1 MKRKYIFLISTICC
15 ALLLAALNI
24 SFFMSCQN
32 SAKVQTSAAGFSFDR
47 SSDNPFYADY
57 ELAGEWEFYPDKL
70 IFSENPDGK
79 VPGNVES
86 SNPLTFFTD
95 WYHNRLST
103 SEAEQYAKT
112 LTSTVP
118 NPDADRIL
126 IPTSYAQPWKRQRM
140 TGTRASYRTIIQID
154 RYIDIDEDKMAISL
168 PGLPSGN
175 YRVYINGNPGKA
187 FMVSPWS
194 YPLYR
199 IDNSSVIEVVIEV
212 SNTSE
217 ILNICP
223 RLTSLGL
230 TTTYF
235 DTYKNSFIILS
246 SILFATFAILL
257 FSIFSIDPRRFRF
270 YFLTGLLFT
279 AYFFINNC
287 WIIGYMERITNVIP
301 MFLLT
306 YISRLL
312 VLACWGLAILISHHT
327 SPRSFS
333 RKCYRRSAGLILG
346 TALCFTLALFIPV
359 SGVFVMTGHILLVI
373 LGIGWLIKTWQG
385 LGTLSIDGFLFH
397 LGYLYLLTG
406 MLANYIYNSF
416 GLPGRTLFL
425 LPVCIIVF
433 GFLIFTASKLYQ
445 KQLLTHTQNLLTLEK
460 EASRIQTAMLSSQI
474 QPHFL
479 YNTLTTIQE
488 MCYTN
493 PEQAAD
499 LIVHFSRYLRTNI
512 DFMDYTDLIPFEKE
526 LEHIENYL
534 YIQNARFG
542 NALVFEKAIAVTE
555 FQIPPLS
562 VQPLIENAIKY
573 GIRKNGNHG
582 TIRLETKQTVEGIC
596 ILVKNSG
603 PGFDEQTIN
612 PHHSIQNIRSRMD
625 YLLHGT
631 LIIHSQEG
639 VEETVMELL
648 LPYQNQ
654 T

>member
-1 MKRKYIFLISTICC
+1 MKRKLTFLISAICC
-15 ALLLAALNI
+15 ILLLSTLSIYFFLN
-24 SFFMSCQN
+24 CRQN
-32 SAKVQTSAAGFSFDR
+32 AMGQTSDGVFSFER
-47 SSDNPFYADY
+47 SDNPFYADY

-70 IFSENPDGK
+70 IFSANSDGN
-79 VPGNVES
+79 VPGNIES
-86 SNPLTFFTD
+86 ANPLTIFTD
-95 WYHNRLST
+95 WYHNRLSVAP
-103 SEAEQYAKT
+103 SEEYAKT
-112 LTSTVP
+112 LTSTLP
-118 NPDADRIL
+118 NSDADKIF
-126 IPTSYAQPWKRQRM
+126 IPSSYAQPWKRQRM
-140 TGTRASYRTIIQID
+140 IGTCASYRTIIQVD
-154 RYIDIDEDKMAISL
+154 RYINIDEDKMAISL

-175 YRVYINGNPGKA
+175 YRVYINGKPGKA

-230 TTTYF
+230 TMTYF

-257 FSIFSIDPRRFRF
+257 FSIFSIDPRRFRG
-270 YFLTGLLFT
+270 YFLTSLLFT

-327 SPRSFS
+327 GPQRFS
-333 RKCYRRSAGLILG
+333 RKIYRMFTGLLLG
-346 TALCFTLALFIPV
+346 AALCFTLALFLPV
-359 SGVFVMTGHILLVI
+359 SGVFVVTGQILLRF
-373 LGIGWLIKTWQG
+373 LGISWLIKTWQG
-385 LGTLSIDGFLFH
+385 LDALSIDGFLFH

-406 MLANYIYNSF
+406 MFANYIYNSF
-416 GLPGRTLFL
+416 GLPGKTLFL
-425 LPVCIIVF
+425 LPVCIITF

-488 MCYTN
+488 MCYTD

-534 YIQNARFG
+534 YIQNTRFG
-542 NALVFEKAIAVTE
+542 NALVFEKDITVTE

-582 TIRLETKQTVEGIC
+582 TIRLETKQTAKGIC

-603 PGFDEQTIN
+603 PGFDEQKIN
-612 PHHSIQNIRSRMD
+612 LHHSIQNIRSRMD

-639 VEETVMELL
+639 AEGTVMELL

>member
-1 MKRKYIFLISTICC
+1 MKRKLTFLISAICC
-15 ALLLAALNI
+15 ILLLSTLSIYFFLN
-24 SFFMSCQN
+24 CRQN
-32 SAKVQTSAAGFSFDR
+32 AMEQASDGIFSFER
-47 SSDNPFYADY
+47 SDNPFYADY

-70 IFSENPDGK
+70 IFSANPDGN
-79 VPGNVES
+79 VPGNIES
-86 SNPLTFFTD
+86 TNPLTMFTD
-95 WYHNRLST
+95 WYHNRLSVAQ
-103 SEAEQYAKT
+103 SEQYAKA
-112 LTSTVP
+112 LTSTLP
-118 NPDADRIL
+118 NPDADKTF
-126 IPTSYAQPWKRQRM
+126 IPSSYARPWKRQRM
-140 TGTRASYRTIIQID
+140 VGTCASYRTIIQVD

-175 YRVYINGNPGKA
+175 YRVYINGKPGNA

-230 TTTYF
+230 TMTYF
-235 DTYKNSFIILS
+235 DTYKNCFIILS

-257 FSIFSIDPRRFRF
+257 FTIFSIDPRRFRG

-287 WIIGYMERITNVIP
+287 WIIGYIERITTVIP

-327 SPRSFS
+327 GPRRFS
-333 RKCYRRSAGLILG
+333 RKICRMFSGLILG
-346 TALCFTLALFIPV
+346 AALCFTLALFLPV
-359 SGVFVMTGHILLVI
+359 SGVFVVTGHILLWI
-373 LGIGWLIKTWQG
+373 LGISWLIKTWQG
-385 LGTLSIDGFLFH
+385 LDSLSIDRFLFH

-406 MLANYIYNSF
+406 MFANYIYNSF
-416 GLPGRTLFL
+416 GLPGKTLFL
-425 LPVCIIVF
+425 LSVCIITF

-445 KQLLTHTQNLLTLEK
+445 KQLLMHTQNLLTLEK

-488 MCYTN
+488 MCYTD

-534 YIQNARFG
+534 YIQNTRFG
-542 NALVFEKAIAVTE
+542 NALVFEKDITVTE

-582 TIRLETKQTVEGIC
+582 TIRLETKQTAEGIC

-603 PGFDEQTIN
+603 PGFDARKIN
-612 PHHSIQNIRSRMD
+612 PHQHHCFQSM
-625 YLLHGT
+625 
-631 LIIHSQEG
+631 
-639 VEETVMELL
+639 
-648 LPYQNQ
+648 
-654 T
+654 